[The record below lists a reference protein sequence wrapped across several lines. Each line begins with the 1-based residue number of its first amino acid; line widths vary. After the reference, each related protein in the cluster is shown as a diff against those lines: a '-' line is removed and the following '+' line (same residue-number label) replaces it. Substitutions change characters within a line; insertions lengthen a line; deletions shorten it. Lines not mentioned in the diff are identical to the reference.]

1 MGPAKAE
8 IALILP
14 LNAKEDDLGNRLSA
28 EIQEVLE
35 SHGPSSI
42 LTPQPQ
48 MPLTLEDCNGPR
60 NWLTVNNYMLK
71 MFLGLYFQLS

>member
-42 LTPQPQ
+42 HTPQP
-48 MPLTLEDCNGPR
+48 
-60 NWLTVNNYMLK
+60 
-71 MFLGLYFQLS
+71 

>member
-42 LTPQPQ
+42 LTPKPQ
-48 MPLTLEDCNGPR
+48 MPLTLEDCNGPH

>member
-14 LNAKEDDLGNRLSA
+14 LNTKEDDLGRLSA

-42 LTPQPQ
+42 HTPQP
-48 MPLTLEDCNGPR
+48 
-60 NWLTVNNYMLK
+60 
-71 MFLGLYFQLS
+71 